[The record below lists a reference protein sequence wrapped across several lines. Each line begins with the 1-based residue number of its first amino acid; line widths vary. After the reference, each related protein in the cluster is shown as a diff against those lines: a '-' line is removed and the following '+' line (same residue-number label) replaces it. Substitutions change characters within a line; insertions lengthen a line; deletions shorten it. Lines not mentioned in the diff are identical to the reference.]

1 MSILVV
7 VIMRETGMRKIAI
20 SIIMAFVALA
30 LHAGDVATFVN
41 LGFSADGG
49 TFAFGQY
56 GVTDGDYRAYADIF
70 FVDVAKND
78 FVKGGKFTASPSAG
92 TAGKDGRGTFASLQ
106 NKAASLIGTL
116 RVDSSAQGRPL
127 YAQAEDAP
135 SVKDLSFRDFE
146 LGREFTVT
154 LKSLSE
160 GSGTSVRSSFYL
172 VVVIKDANGV
182 ERRHT
187 VGLPGF
193 KRAGVKDY
201 QIRRII
207 TDASGK
213 SLVFIIEKEL
223 AESRGNS
230 LRFMVETLRL

>member
-1 MSILVV
+1 
-7 VIMRETGMRKIAI
+7 
-20 SIIMAFVALA
+20 MAFVALA
-30 LHAGDVATFVN
+30 LYAGDVATFVN

-56 GVTDGDYRAYADIF
+56 GLTDGDYRAYADIY

-78 FVKGGKFTASPSAG
+78 FVKGGKFSVPPSSG

-106 NKAASLIGTL
+106 NKASSFLSTL
-116 RVDSSAQGRPL
+116 RVDSSSVGRPL
-127 YAQAEDAP
+127 FVQAEDAP
-135 SVKDLSFRDFE
+135 SVKELSFRDFE
-146 LGREFTVT
+146 LGREFSVT

-160 GSGTSVRSSFYL
+160 GTGPAVRSSFYL
-172 VVVIKDANGV
+172 LVVIKDANGA

-193 KRAGVKDY
+193 KRSGVKDY
-201 QIRRII
+201 QIRRIL
-207 TDASGK
+207 TDQSGK
-213 SLVFIIEKEL
+213 SVVFVIEKEL
-223 AESRGNS
+223 AETRGNS